1 MPEIGIIKVGREDKT
16 MKEMLEKRL
25 AELEWDYIRNENKDR
40 GYDFNLAR
48 TLKAEMNAIREELA
62 KM

>member
-1 MPEIGIIKVGREDKT
+1 
-16 MKEMLEKRL
+16 MKETLEKRL

-48 TLKAEMNAIREELA
+48 TLRAEINAIREELA